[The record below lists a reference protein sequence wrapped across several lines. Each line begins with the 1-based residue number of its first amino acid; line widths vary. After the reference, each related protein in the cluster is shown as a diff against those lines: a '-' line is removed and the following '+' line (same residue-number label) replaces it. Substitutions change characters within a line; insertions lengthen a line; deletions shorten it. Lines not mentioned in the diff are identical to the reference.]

1 MQLTARSIRTLTGLL
16 GVLGVLPLAGM
27 VVWFI
32 VEQRLSTRGPDT
44 GAARVSTELLIRDV
58 YAALCALAEGHYAT
72 FTSLPTNRVLQT
84 SAELVATLPKDWG
97 LDELRLGLMT
107 HKEAFTSRLGITD
120 YRGSYLN
127 FIMNRESLDQPN
139 AFRYH
144 IRIWS
149 NGRNEKNENGQGD
162 DWSRTFTFT
171 VGPNRPPQDE
181 PWHPPLP

>member
-16 GVLGVLPLAGM
+16 GVLGVLGLAGM
-27 VVWFI
+27 VAWLI
-32 VEQRLSTRGPDT
+32 VEQRLATTRCT
-44 GAARVSTELLIRDV
+44 GRDRIVTERLIENV
-58 YAALCALAEGHYAT
+58 YAALLALAADHYAT
-72 FTSLPTNRVLQT
+72 LASLPTNQVLQT
-84 SAELVATLPKDWG
+84 SAELVAKLPKDWG

-107 HKEAFTSRLGITD
+107 HKEAFTSKLGITD

-127 FIMNRESLDQPN
+127 FILNRESLAQPN

-162 DWSRTFTFT
+162 DWSRTFTCT
-171 VGPNRPPQDE
+171 VGPNCPPQDE
-181 PWHPPLP
+181 PWHPPLR